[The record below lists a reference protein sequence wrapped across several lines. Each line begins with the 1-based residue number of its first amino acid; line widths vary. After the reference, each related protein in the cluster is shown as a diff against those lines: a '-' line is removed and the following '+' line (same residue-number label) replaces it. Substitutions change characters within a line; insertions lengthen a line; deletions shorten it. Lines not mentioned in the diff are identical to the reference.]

1 MIDLTPHT
9 RYLEL
14 FPCPVQISNIP
25 DHNNIKKN
33 VLPAVELIRS
43 STPNSRPNDWAC
55 SLYTTIE
62 NNNELHMQPEFSDLS
77 QIIACEL
84 IEFAKYIG
92 VYLPNDNVFIKNMWT
107 NIFEKNCSTD
117 VHVNPNSLFSGIYI
131 LKAPKGSAKI
141 IFDSPAAEKMIS
153 VPVLKDNEY
162 NMENS
167 AYDTKEGQ
175 LIIFNSNF
183 RHRDLLH
190 TLDESKITLN
200 FTAVI

>member
-25 DHNNIKKN
+25 DHKDIRKTL
-33 VLPAVELIRS
+33 LPAVDLIHS

-55 SLYTTIE
+55 ALYTTIE
-62 NNNELHMQPEFSDLS
+62 NNNELHMLPEFLDLS
-77 QIIACEL
+77 QIIAGEL
-84 IEFAKYIG
+84 IQFAKYVG
-92 VYLPNDNVFIKNMWT
+92 VYLPNNNVFIKNMWI
-107 NIFEKNCSTD
+107 NLFEKNCSTD
-117 VHVNPNSLFSGIYI
+117 VHVHPNSLFSGIYI

-141 IFDSPAAEKMIS
+141 VFDSPAAEKMIS
-153 VPVLKDNEY
+153 VPVTESNEY
-162 NMENS
+162 NIENI
-167 AYDTKEGQ
+167 AYHPTEGQ
-175 LIIFNSNF
+175 LMIFNSNL

-190 TLDESKITLN
+190 TLDDSKITLN